1 MEIRKTET
9 PSRELLLLADE
20 VEASVADYI
29 GRGTCYAACDGG
41 RIVGQYVLIHTRPF
55 TAEVVNIAVV
65 PDRQRQ
71 GIATALLAHAADT
84 ARRAGFRLLEIGTG
98 NSGFG
103 QIALYE
109 RCGFVRCGIDE
120 DSREVRQTAMFDR
133 PVRRSRDGRFK
144 VPAGEM
150 VYTCFTSDFLLEE
163 ADAWRAEA
171 WEMMRIRHDLRFL
184 FFTKRIDRLAAV
196 LPPDWGDGYENVVI
210 GCTVENQ
217 AMADYRLLLF
227 LATPVRHRLIVCA
240 PLLGPLDIARYLSPA
255 VEEVSAGGESGNE
268 ARPCDYAWVLGLREQ
283 CVAADISFC
292 FHQTGARFVKD
303 GRMYRIHRRYQHS
316 QARKAGI
323 DYRLK
328 R

>member
-1 MEIRKTET
+1 MSVSWNPWHGCRKISEGCRNCYVYRQD
-9 PSRELLLLADE
+9 SRHDK
-20 VEASVADYI
+20 
-29 GRGTCYAACDGG
+29 
-41 RIVGQYVLIHTRPF
+41 
-55 TAEVVNIAVV
+55 
-65 PDRQRQ
+65 
-71 GIATALLAHAADT
+71 
-84 ARRAGFRLLEIGTG
+84 
-98 NSGFG
+98 
-103 QIALYE
+103 
-109 RCGFVRCGIDE
+109 

-292 FHQTGARFVKD
+292 FHVVITETKK
-303 GRMYRIHRRYQHS
+303 RRK
-316 QARKAGI
+316 KAGDI
-323 DYRLK
+323 VCQRFRLFGQFFPSFSRVLAPCK
-328 R
+328 HDDGTLQRDFVRVCRPFRGTMTVRPPGPGCSRESVARVSRR